1 MDSWYQY
8 RRGLRPEDRP
18 FYDGSCD
25 AGIKIM
31 DDEFLKTR
39 LLASEG
45 LFMGVGLQRQ
55 TKLNELDARVRALE
69 NKMMQK
75 N

>member
-1 MDSWYQY
+1 MKKMILDEVDSWFQY

-18 FYDGSCD
+18 FYDGTCD
-25 AGIKIM
+25 AGIQFL

-45 LFMGVGLQRQ
+45 SNLIEFMDVEDFF
-55 TKLNELDARVRALE
+55 LNVL
-69 NKMMQK
+69 
-75 N
+75 